1 MSELLKFL
9 STAFAHPLNNSR
21 KDNDLQIYHVWLS
34 NAKRYQRFTEPHTL
48 KGIRD
53 SPFFQVK
60 HLSTR
65 IQNTKFIN
73 ITSSLK
79 FSQSIPLNF
88 SHLYQPCGS
97 ESGYLCPF
105 IISVSIIKYNFLA
118 VTISIVL
125 KRLRSPHET
134 WFIHF
139 VVVSKFKCHKKRCK

>member
-88 SHLYQPCGS
+88 TLTSTNLVGVKVVICVPLS
-97 ESGYLCPF
+97 
-105 IISVSIIKYNFLA
+105 SVLASSSIIF
-118 VTISIVL
+118 S
-125 KRLRSPHET
+125 RSP
-134 WFIHF
+134 
-139 VVVSKFKCHKKRCK
+139 SPLS

>member
-65 IQNTKFIN
+65 IHTKFIN

-79 FSQSIPLNF
+79 FPQSIPLNF
-88 SHLYQPCGS
+88 TLTSTNLVGVKVVICVPLS
-97 ESGYLCPF
+97 
-105 IISVSIIKYNFLA
+105 SVLPSSSIIF
-118 VTISIVL
+118 S
-125 KRLRSPHET
+125 RSP
-134 WFIHF
+134 
-139 VVVSKFKCHKKRCK
+139 SSLS